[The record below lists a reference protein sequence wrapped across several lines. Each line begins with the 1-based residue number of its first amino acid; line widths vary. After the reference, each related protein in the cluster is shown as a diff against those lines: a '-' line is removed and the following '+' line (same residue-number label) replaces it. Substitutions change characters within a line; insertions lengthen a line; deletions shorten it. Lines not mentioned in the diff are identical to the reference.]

1 MHKNSSTNSQ
11 SRPLE
16 LWGGL
21 ECTVNRVRDDYFSQ
35 LDRNGHAS
43 RFDDIARFAA
53 LGIRAIRYP
62 VLWERTAPDGLSRAD
77 WSWADERLRALRDAG
92 VTPIAGLV
100 HHGSGPRHTS
110 LLDPAFAPQLAEYA
124 GAVAARYPWLEY
136 YTPVNEPCT
145 TARFAGLYGLWYP
158 HGRDDRTFI
167 QALLNQCRAVV
178 LSMRAIRAVNP
189 NARLVQTDDLGKTY
203 STPEMADVAE
213 FYNLR
218 RWLAW
223 DLLCGRVGTDHA
235 LWDYLTRSGIDA
247 AEILWFRDNP
257 CPPDIVG
264 VNYYVTSERWLDHR
278 PERYPPHHRGVI
290 DGRPCADIETSRA
303 LATPTPGIAPLLT
316 EVWERYR
323 LPIAVTEAHIDA
335 NREDQ
340 LRWLLEIWEAAHEAR
355 LNGVDMRAVTV
366 WALLGSFDWNSL
378 VTECRGYYEPGP
390 FDVRS
395 TPPRPTAVAAM
406 MRELSSGRQLSHP
419 VLRGQGWWR
428 RPGRFLCHP
437 PVATS
442 HVPASIS
449 ADGHTLVG
457 MGTAPL
463 LITGATGTLGR
474 AFARICA
481 KRNIAYRLL
490 SRQDMDIADPASV
503 ERALAQHRP
512 WAVIN
517 TSGYVRV
524 DEAEIDAER
533 CFRENA
539 VGPAVLA
546 AACARH
552 GVHLTTFSSDL
563 VFDGARREPYVE
575 SDPVAPLNVYGKSK
589 VEAEERVLDAN
600 PDALVVRTSS
610 FFGPWDK
617 YNFVTLALDALGRG
631 EPFAGASD
639 ITVTPT
645 YVPDLVHTCLDLAI
659 DRERGIWHL
668 TNGPPV
674 TWAGLAVM
682 AAERAGVDA
691 SRVEARPAHAC
702 GFAAARPAYTALT
715 SERAIL
721 LPTLD
726 NALGRY
732 LELRNEADPEIEE
745 LEMAAETRQ
754 HVASDHRQQE
764 EAPAEAFHVKRF

>member
-1 MHKNSSTNSQ
+1 MNNKSSTNSL

-21 ECTVNRVRDDYFSQ
+21 ECTVNRVRDNYFSQ
-35 LDRNGHAS
+35 MDRNGHAS
-43 RFDDIARFAA
+43 RADDIARFAD

-62 VLWERTAPDGLSRAD
+62 ILWERTAPEGLDKAD
-77 WSWADERLRALRDAG
+77 WSWPDERLPALRDAG

-110 LLDPAFAPQLAEYA
+110 LLDPAFPEQLAEYA

-167 QALLNQCRAVV
+167 QALLVQCRAVV
-178 LSMRAIRAVNP
+178 LSMRAIRKVNP
-189 NARLVQTDDLGKTY
+189 NAKLVQTDDLGKSY

-223 DLLCGRVGTDHA
+223 DLLCGMINDEHPLWGYLVGT
-235 LWDYLTRSGIDA
+235 GIEA
-247 AEILWFRDNP
+247 AEFLWFRDNP
-257 CPPDIVG
+257 CPPDIIG

-278 PERYPPHHRGVI
+278 PERYPEHHRGNVG
-290 DGRPCADIETSRA
+290 GRPCADIETARA
-303 LATPTPGIAPLLT
+303 LATPTPGIAPLLS
-316 EVWERYR
+316 EVWDRYQ

-340 LRWLLEIWEAAHEAR
+340 LRWLLEIWEAAQQSR
-355 LNGVDMRAVTV
+355 QSGVDVRAVTV

-395 TPPRPTAVAAM
+395 APPRPTAVAAM
-406 MRELSSGRQLSHP
+406 MRQLSGGTRLSHP

-428 RPGRFLCHP
+428 RPGRFLCQ
-437 PVATS
+437 PVATPD
-442 HVPASIS
+442 VITSIS
-449 ADGHTLVG
+449 ADGHRLVG
-457 MGTAPL
+457 TGAAPI

-474 AFARICA
+474 AFARICH
-481 KRNIAYRLL
+481 KRNLAYRLL
-490 SRQDMDIADPASV
+490 SRRDMDIADPDSV
-503 ERALAQHRP
+503 ERALALYKP

-524 DEAEIDAER
+524 DDAEHDAER
-533 CFRENA
+533 CLRENV

-546 AACARH
+546 AACARR

-563 VFDGARREPYVE
+563 VFDGARGQPYVE
-575 SDPVAPLNVYGKSK
+575 SDPVAPLNVYGRSK
-589 VEAEERVLDAN
+589 AEAEARVLEAH

-610 FFGPWDK
+610 FFGPWDD
-617 YNFVTLALDALGRG
+617 YNFVTLALAALERG
-631 EPFAGASD
+631 EPFTAVSD

-659 DRERGIWHL
+659 DRECGIWHL
-668 TNGPPV
+668 TNGQPV
-674 TWAGLAVM
+674 TWAELAVM
-682 AAERAGVDA
+682 AAERAGQDA
-691 SRVEARPAHAC
+691 SRIVAQPGAAC
-702 GFAAARPAYTALT
+702 NFAAPRPGYSALH
-715 SERAIL
+715 SERAML

-726 NALGRY
+726 NALDRY
-732 LELRNEADPEIEE
+732 LELRNDADPELEE
-745 LEMAAETRQ
+745 LLMTAETRQ
-754 HVASDHRQQE
+754 PLASEHRQQE
-764 EAPAEAFHVKRF
+764 ETPAAAFHVKHF